1 MSDLTPKQALFVK
14 EYLVDLNGKQAAI
27 RTGYSEA
34 SAEVQAS
41 RLLSNAKVASA
52 VQAGMDKRAQKVEI
66 TAERVLAELALLAF
80 QNPLDYV
87 KVKDGRPY
95 IDLSM
100 LTREQ
105 AAAISEINV
114 EELGGASDRP
124 GYLPIVKTK
133 LKFHDKRG
141 ALVDLGKHLKLFTDV
156 TEHRFD
162 LSNLS
167 DDELKQLGSILSK
180 VTNP

>member
-1 MSDLTPKQALFVK
+1 MSDLTPKQALFIK
-14 EYLVDLNGKQAAI
+14 EYLVDLNLTAAAL
-27 RTGYSEA
+27 RAGYSKKTA
-34 SAEVQAS
+34 YSQGQ
-41 RLLSNAKVASA
+41 RLLKNVEVASA
-52 VQAGMDKRAQKVEI
+52 IQSGMDKRAQKTEI
-66 TAERVLAELALLAF
+66 TAEKVLAELALLAF

-114 EELGGASDRP
+114 EELGGASDKP
-124 GYLPIVKTK
+124 GGLPIVKTK